1 MGTPSP
7 LWIPVSAVYLSI
19 AWAAVFHRFWG
30 RRRYG
35 LASVDYWS
43 SCGGFI
49 TLALMIT
56 LPLPPVMVELDHLAG
71 QIGLADTLA
80 DVAAL
85 LTLCAWL
92 VYLGRLVPSRERWL
106 FSRRHDWWIPWRI
119 QLGLVTLA
127 IALLAGRFVWAP
139 GQLDVRL
146 GPHPNF
152 GRFYLAGAHLTYR
165 ASCLVQIGLVI
176 LVLRRLA
183 AVVGMHAA
191 LQARLRVIR
200 WVMWYML
207 LYIAYEAASVVI
219 WQLPDLSS
227 RVFRLRSL
235 FLLVAIVAPNV
246 WYLAGLELFRRLV
259 TVIEGPLASWHRWR
273 TYRRLYPLWA
283 ALYPI
288 QPGVSDLPPPRR
300 RAWRPDRPTMI
311 AICRMITEI
320 HDWTITLW
328 PYQVSRAV
336 GVAREIARE
345 ARLPEHEASAL
356 IEAIALAASLE
367 NWCRSRPI
375 SAHAAAPQPGRP
387 TRGGATLAEEIAALV
402 PVAYLFAHSP
412 LVTLALARLAEE
424 SPLLRGV
431 RLGTAGGTQSSS
443 TTHVVERL

>member
-1 MGTPSP
+1 MVATVTVFGPSAHAFR
-7 LWIPVSAVYLSI
+7 IAQRLSI
-19 AWAAVFHRFWG
+19 E
-30 RRRYG
+30 Y
-35 LASVDYWS
+35 
-43 SCGGFI
+43 
-49 TLALMIT
+49 
-56 LPLPPVMVELDHLAG
+56 AG
-71 QIGLADTLA
+71 E
-80 DVAAL
+80 
-85 LTLCAWL
+85 
-92 VYLGRLVPSRERWL
+92 P
-106 FSRRHDWWIPWRI
+106 DWWIPWRI
-119 QLGLVTLA
+119 QLGLVALS

-146 GPHPNF
+146 GPHPDS

-183 AVVGMHAA
+183 AVVGLHAA

-200 WVMWYML
+200 WIMWYML
-207 LYIAYEAASVVI
+207 LYIAYEATSVVV

-235 FLLVAIVAPNV
+235 FLLVAIVAPNA
-246 WYLAGLELFRRLV
+246 WYLTGLELFRRLA
-259 TVIEGPLASWHRWR
+259 TVIEGPLASWHRWW

-288 QPGVSDLPPPRR
+288 QPSVSHLPPPRR
-300 RAWRPDRPTMI
+300 RGWRPDRPTMI

-328 PYQVSRAV
+328 PYQVPHAV
-336 GVAREIARE
+336 VVGQEIARE
-345 ARLPEHEASAL
+345 ARLLEHEASAL

-367 NWCRSRPI
+367 NWHRSNPI

-387 TRGGATLAEEIAALV
+387 TSGGATLADEIAALV
-402 PVAYLFAHSP
+402 PVADLFARSP

-424 SPLLRGV
+424 SPSLRGA
-431 RLGTAGGTQSSS
+431 RSGTAGRTQSGS
-443 TTHVVERL
+443 TTRVV